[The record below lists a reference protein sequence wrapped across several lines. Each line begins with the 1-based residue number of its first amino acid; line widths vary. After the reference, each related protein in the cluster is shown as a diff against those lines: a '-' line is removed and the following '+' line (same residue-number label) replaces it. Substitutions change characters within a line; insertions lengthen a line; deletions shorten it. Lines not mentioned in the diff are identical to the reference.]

1 MSKKVKKGTFVK
13 KKTEPR
19 TKPCNLIHQK
29 RQLDNQHF
37 ELKAKAER
45 IERELKEKKY
55 VIYSSYRMNWN
66 KKNILKWILCHKLSE
81 KVAGLEQML
90 NNLKITN
97 KDLVGEHDYW
107 RNLIEENELLE
118 LYDEAANKFTN
129 ETVECVINL
138 QNFNVSASNIG
149 PVIRTICS
157 LCKREPNKV
166 PSYISQPN

>member
-1 MSKKVKKGTFVK
+1 MSYTVL
-13 KKTEPR
+13 TEW
-19 TKPCNLIHQK
+19 TEI
-29 RQLDNQHF
+29 
-37 ELKAKAER
+37 
-45 IERELKEKKY
+45 
-55 VIYSSYRMNWN
+55 
-66 KKNILKWILCHKLSE
+66 KKNILKLILCHKLSE